1 MELRVGRVNG
11 TKRRILM
18 LLDRRFQLQSAL
30 FACGLAAALAGCS
43 SSSLTTLNDA
53 LPRQVALPADAPE
66 RPEAPPAFPAV
77 HDMPPPRASVALS
90 PEEQIKLEDDLVAL
104 RTRQSATAVT
114 PAAAAKKRAPAAA
127 PVPRVIP
134 ATSSNTIY

>member
-1 MELRVGRVNG
+1 M
-11 TKRRILM
+11 
-18 LLDRRFQLQSAL
+18 
-30 FACGLAAALAGCS
+30 
-43 SSSLTTLNDA
+43 NDA

-77 HDMPPPRASVALS
+77 HDMPPPRSSVALS

-104 RTRQSATAVT
+104 RTRQEAATGTAPAAKKRPP
-114 PAAAAKKRAPAAA
+114 PAAAA
-127 PVPRVIP
+127 PRVIP